1 MRPYLLKNP
10 KSPISPR
17 FRRGDGLREDLSEKG
32 GERPRLLMSGKAVV
46 LLSGGLDS
54 ATALAWA
61 QKVKKWDCRCLLFDY
76 GQRHRRE
83 LRAARTLAKRAGC
96 PVHVVRFRLPWG
108 GSSLIDK
115 NVSVPRHA
123 LSSIGRGA
131 LPNTYV
137 PARNTIFI
145 AFALSWADAIGA
157 THVVIGANAL
167 DYSGYPDCRP
177 PYLRAMQK
185 AGRLGTR
192 LGTEQKKPLRV
203 WAPLLRLSKA
213 AIIRKGRALHVPYE
227 LTWSCY
233 QGGRRPCGT
242 CDSCRLRAEGFRVA
256 GVSDPALY

>member
-1 MRPYLLKNP
+1 MAIKKP
-10 KSPISPR
+10 
-17 FRRGDGLREDLSEKG
+17 FRTLDPGLRRDDGKTK
-32 GERPRLLMSGKAVV
+32 RRAGKAVV

-61 QKVKKWDCRCLLFDY
+61 QKIKKWECRCLLFDY

-83 LRAARTLAKRAGC
+83 LRAARALAKRAGC
-96 PVHVVRFRLPWG
+96 PVEVVRFRLPWG

-115 NVSVPRHA
+115 KISVPAHA
-123 LSSIGRGA
+123 LSAIGHGP

-145 AFALSWADAIGA
+145 AFALSWADAVGA
-157 THVVIGANAL
+157 ENLVIGANAL

-177 PYLRAMQK
+177 HYLRAMQSV
-185 AGRLGTR
+185 GRLGTR
-192 LGTEQKKPLRV
+192 LGAEQKKPLRV

-213 AIIRKGRALHVPYE
+213 GIIRKGLALGVPYE

-233 QGGRRPCGT
+233 RGGRRPCGT
-242 CDSCRLRAEGFRVA
+242 CDSCRLREEGFRAA
-256 GVSDPALY
+256 GAGDPAI

>member
-1 MRPYLLKNP
+1 MAQ
-10 KSPISPR
+10 
-17 FRRGDGLREDLSEKG
+17 
-32 GERPRLLMSGKAVV
+32 KAIV

-83 LRAARTLAKRAGC
+83 LRAARALARRAGC

-108 GSSLIDK
+108 GSSLIDRK
-115 NVSVPRHA
+115 VSVPTHA
-123 LSSIGRGA
+123 PHPLGGV

-157 THVVIGANAL
+157 PNVVIGANAL

-177 PYLRAMQK
+177 AYLRAMQK

-192 LGTEQKKPLRV
+192 LSPETKN
-203 WAPLLRLSKA
+203 
-213 AIIRKGRALHVPYE
+213 
-227 LTWSCY
+227 
-233 QGGRRPCGT
+233 
-242 CDSCRLRAEGFRVA
+242 RLRALGAALAIVEGRNHPQWADRFMFPTNSHGPVTAADAGRAGPATRADSGSEGFRAA
-256 GVSDPALY
+256 GEWIRRLV